1 MNKTLNLGEEKI
13 SKLLLA
19 FSIPCIISMIVNSI
33 YNIVDQIFIGQGV
46 GYLGNAATNVIF
58 PLIIL
63 GNAVAGLLGNGCAAS
78 FSLALGKG
86 KKEEAA
92 QSSATT
98 ILFTVL
104 FSVFFSILF
113 YFFLPVLI
121 RFFGCTDKVYPYAL
135 SYGKIILIGM
145 PFMICYTVLSSL
157 IRADGSPKYSMML
170 LLVGAII
177 NIILD
182 AIFILVFEMGVEGG
196 ALATII
202 GQIVSATLAFLYLK
216 KFRSITLKRDY
227 FKLSSSIIKT
237 MGYGLSSFIT
247 QITILALFVFMNNIM
262 THYGAGSKFG
272 SDIPLSVYGIVSKL
286 NSLYV
291 ASVLGIAI
299 GAQPIIGFNFGAG
312 KTARVRETMRKVVF
326 VNIIIGIVFNL
337 SFLLFPKQLIALFGS
352 SDNKLYMEFAID
364 CFRIFLAVCFL
375 NAFEMSTSITV
386 QALGNVKKSTA
397 VSFIRQIILF
407 IPIALI
413 LCHFVGLYGALYAGP
428 IADGICFFAV
438 LYIFLSEYK
447 KIGVIKKEKEEE
459 KIPVDTL
466 EKKKLSSKQIITISR
481 EYGSGGRYVGQL
493 LSLLLDVPFYDKEL
507 ISLAAR
513 ESGFTEDYIKANE
526 QKKKTNSSQYNS
538 DDEIFIAET
547 NVIQKVAKDSCVIVG
562 RCADYILKDKK
573 NVTSIFLYSAA
584 EDKVKRAVKY
594 YHIDPK
600 KAEKKIQKVNKE
612 RAKHYEYYTNQKWND
627 LSHYDLAINV
637 DSLGVKKTA
646 ELIYEMIVNKK

>member
-104 FSVFFSILF
+104 FSLFFSILF

-202 GQIVSATLAFLYLK
+202 GQIVSATLAFLVSKHY
-216 KFRSITLKRDY
+216 
-227 FKLSSSIIKT
+227 IKT
-237 MGYGLSSFIT
+237 
-247 QITILALFVFMNNIM
+247 
-262 THYGAGSKFG
+262 
-272 SDIPLSVYGIVSKL
+272 
-286 NSLYV
+286 
-291 ASVLGIAI
+291 
-299 GAQPIIGFNFGAG
+299 
-312 KTARVRETMRKVVF
+312 
-326 VNIIIGIVFNL
+326 
-337 SFLLFPKQLIALFGS
+337 
-352 SDNKLYMEFAID
+352 
-364 CFRIFLAVCFL
+364 
-375 NAFEMSTSITV
+375 
-386 QALGNVKKSTA
+386 
-397 VSFIRQIILF
+397 
-407 IPIALI
+407 
-413 LCHFVGLYGALYAGP
+413 
-428 IADGICFFAV
+428 
-438 LYIFLSEYK
+438 
-447 KIGVIKKEKEEE
+447 
-459 KIPVDTL
+459 
-466 EKKKLSSKQIITISR
+466 
-481 EYGSGGRYVGQL
+481 
-493 LSLLLDVPFYDKEL
+493 
-507 ISLAAR
+507 
-513 ESGFTEDYIKANE
+513 
-526 QKKKTNSSQYNS
+526 
-538 DDEIFIAET
+538 
-547 NVIQKVAKDSCVIVG
+547 
-562 RCADYILKDKK
+562 
-573 NVTSIFLYSAA
+573 
-584 EDKVKRAVKY
+584 
-594 YHIDPK
+594 
-600 KAEKKIQKVNKE
+600 
-612 RAKHYEYYTNQKWND
+612 
-627 LSHYDLAINV
+627 
-637 DSLGVKKTA
+637 
-646 ELIYEMIVNKK
+646 